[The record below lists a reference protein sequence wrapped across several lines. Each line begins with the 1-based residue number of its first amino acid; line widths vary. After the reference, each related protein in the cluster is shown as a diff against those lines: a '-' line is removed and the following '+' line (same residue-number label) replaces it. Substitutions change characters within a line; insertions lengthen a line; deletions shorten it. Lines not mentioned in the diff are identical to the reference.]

1 MMDFK
6 DMINIRAELI
16 SYRVYG
22 KAFKDLDGDRRE
34 IIYALAEKDAYQ
46 KMLKLTEE
54 EQNGNDNM

>member
-1 MMDFK
+1 
-6 DMINIRAELI
+6 MINIRAELI

-46 KMLKLTEE
+46 KMLKLTEQE
-54 EQNGNDNM
+54 HE